1 MVFIEEDRKK
11 KSSPKF
17 WHVQQEKILKTWGEQ
32 SACYRY
38 MHYKSYEKYKQL
50 SMGFTLPII
59 VLSTVTGTANFAQ
72 KTFPESWQSLAPV
85 CIGGL
90 NLFAAI
96 LTTVLQFLKINEL
109 LESHRVSSIQYGK
122 LSRSIRLQL
131 TLPVY
136 ERGQGGDT
144 MIEMCGAEYD
154 RLIEQ
159 SPPVPNEIIQLFER
173 EFPPGASDLIQPGG
187 GCCGGGGLRRRPRP
201 LDITRPE
208 IINITAISPYDSK
221 TELVIA
227 KEVRNAFR
235 PKAKSV
241 SGPIQ
246 STTATIT
253 TAARSLNFE
262 ENKREVLEELESLK
276 GKNLVSRETS
286 PPTVIQDTEPEH
298 VTLEVSKVD
307 ELKKSFEKG

>member
-1 MVFIEEDRKK
+1 MVTIEDDKKK

-38 MHYKSYEKYKQL
+38 MHYKAYEKYKRL

-59 VLSTVTGTANFAQ
+59 VISTVTGTANFAQ
-72 KTFPESWQSLAPV
+72 QTFPASWQTLAPV
-85 CIGGL
+85 VIGGL
-90 NLFAAI
+90 NLFSAI

-131 TLPVY
+131 TLPAY
-136 ERGQGGDT
+136 ERSQGGDV
-144 MIEMCGAEYD
+144 MIETCGAEYD

-159 SPPVPNEIIQLFER
+159 SPPVPNEVIQLFER
-173 EFPPGASDLIQPGG
+173 EFPPGSSDLTRPGAQP

-208 IINITAISPYDSK
+208 IINITEISPYDSK
-221 TELVIA
+221 GELTVA
-227 KEVRNAFR
+227 KEVRSAFR
-235 PKAKSV
+235 AKAKSV
-241 SGPIQ
+241 SGPV
-246 STTATIT
+246 
-253 TAARSLNFE
+253 RGFNYE
-262 ENKREVLEELESLK
+262 ESKKEVLAELESLK
-276 GKNLVSRETS
+276 EKSLVTRETS
-286 PPTVIQDTEPEH
+286 PPTVIQNTEPEH

-307 ELKKSFEKG
+307 ELKKSFEKS

>member
-1 MVFIEEDRKK
+1 MVTVEEDSKKK

-32 SACYRY
+32 AACYRY

-59 VLSTVTGTANFAQ
+59 VISTMTGTANFAQ
-72 KTFPESWQSLAPV
+72 KTFPESWQMLAPV
-85 CIGGL
+85 VIGGL
-90 NLFAAI
+90 NLFSAI

-136 ERGQGGDT
+136 ERGQGGDV
-144 MIEMCGAEYD
+144 MIETCGAEYD

-173 EFPPGASDLIQPGG
+173 EFPPGSGDLSQPAARP
-187 GCCGGGGLRRRPRP
+187 GCCGGGLRRRPRP

-208 IINITAISPYDSK
+208 IINITEISPYDSLGER
-221 TELVIA
+221 TIA

-235 PKAKSV
+235 PKSKSI
-241 SGPIQ
+241 SGPTPQ
-246 STTATIT
+246 PAS
-253 TAARSLNFE
+253 ARSLNFE
-262 ENKREVLEELESLK
+262 ETKKEVLDELESLK
-276 GKNLVSRETS
+276 GKNLVSRETT
-286 PPTVIQDTEPEH
+286 PPTVIQSTEPDH

-307 ELKKSFEKG
+307 EIKKSFEKS